1 MNEQLQESLAVLIEK
16 SVQGVEAGAA
26 FLSAELPDVVRQLL
40 VWKASV
46 SALSMVACIALCWVI
61 YKINAAQ
68 FRYWKKEFS
77 KPYSDWSDHPELI
90 MNILQVLLL
99 IPVMTLFSTDW
110 LQILIAPKIYL
121 IEYVAS
127 LVK

>member
-16 SVQGVEAGAA
+16 SAQGVEAGAA
-26 FLSAELPDVVRQLL
+26 FLSAELPDVVHQLL
-40 VWKASV
+40 IWKASV

-61 YKINAAQ
+61 YKFNAAQ
-68 FRYWKKEFS
+68 FRYWKKVFS
-77 KPYSDWSDHPELI
+77 DSCSDWSEHPELM
-90 MNILQVLLL
+90 MNIGQVLLL
-99 IPVMTLFSTDW
+99 IPVTTLFSTDW

-121 IEYVAS
+121 IEYAAS